1 MNRKYGLDQVSVRLV
16 KEPPLLANEGITNP
30 ESAERILADAFRDN
44 DREVVGVVHLRN
56 DNVPINM
63 TIASI
68 GTLNSSL
75 AHPREIMKAAF
86 LSNAAS
92 ILLFHNHP
100 SGRLEPSKEDIALT
114 NRMQQLCTL
123 AGIPVLDH
131 IILGKDQYYYS
142 FREKDILPMDS
153 MPYSTDLADI
163 NLKIAEKEAE
173 KYGYRQEIKPQKS
186 VRKSLSELKAQGEK
200 KEDAVPSETGKAKRK
215 TAAKAKEDAR

>member
-1 MNRKYGLDQVSVRLV
+1 VSKKYGLDQVSVRLV
-16 KEPPLLANEGITNP
+16 KEQPLLSNEGITNP
-30 ESAERILADAFRDN
+30 ESAVRILADAFRDY
-44 DREVVGVVHLRN
+44 DREVVGVVHLRT

-68 GTLNSSL
+68 GTLNSSV
-75 AHPREIMKAAF
+75 AHPRELMKAAF
-86 LSNAAS
+86 LSNASS
-92 ILLFHNHP
+92 IILFHNHP

-173 KYGYRQEIKPQKS
+173 KYGYRQEMKPRKS
-186 VRKSLSELKAQGEK
+186 VRKSLSELKAREEK
-200 KEDAVPSETGKAKRK
+200 KDIPLPAETGKTKRR
-215 TAAKAKEDAR
+215 TAAKTKEDTR

>member
-1 MNRKYGLDQVSVRLV
+1 VSKKYGLEQVSVRLV
-16 KEPPLLANEGITNP
+16 KEQPLLSNEGITNP
-30 ESAERILADAFRDN
+30 ESAVRILADAFRDY
-44 DREVVGVVHLRN
+44 DREVVGVVHLRT

-68 GTLNSSL
+68 GTLNSSV
-75 AHPREIMKAAF
+75 AHPRELMKAAF
-86 LSNAAS
+86 LSNASS
-92 ILLFHNHP
+92 IILFHNHP
-100 SGRLEPSKEDIALT
+100 CGRLEPSREDIALT

-173 KYGYRQEIKPQKS
+173 KYGYRQVMKPRKS
-186 VRKSLSELKAQGEK
+186 VRKSLSELKAQEEK
-200 KEDAVPSETGKAKRK
+200 KDDPLPAETGKTKRK
-215 TAAKAKEDAR
+215 TAAKTKEDTR

>member
-1 MNRKYGLDQVSVRLV
+1 MSKKFGLDQVSIRLV
-16 KEPPLLANEGITNP
+16 KEPPLLSYEEITNP
-30 ESAERILADAFRDN
+30 ESAVRILADAFRDY
-44 DREVVGVVHLRN
+44 DREVVGVVHLKT
-56 DNVPINM
+56 DNTPINM
-63 TIASI
+63 MIASI
-68 GTLNSSL
+68 GTLNSSV
-75 AHPREIMKAAF
+75 AHPRELMKAAF

-92 ILLFHNHP
+92 IILFHNHP
-100 SGRLEPSKEDIALT
+100 SGRLEPSREDIALT

-173 KYGYRQEIKPQKS
+173 KYGYRQEMKPGKS
-186 VRKSLSELKAQGEK
+186 VRKSLAEFKAQEEK
-200 KEDAVPSETGKAKRK
+200 NPAGTMKTKRK
-215 TAAKAKEDAR
+215 TASKAREDAR

>member
-30 ESAERILADAFRDN
+30 ESAVRILADAFRDY
-44 DREVVGVVHLRN
+44 DREVFGVVHLRN

-114 NRMQQLCTL
+114 NRIQQLCTL

-200 KEDAVPSETGKAKRK
+200 KEDAVPSETGRAKRK
-215 TAAKAKEDAR
+215 TTEKAKEDAR

>member
-1 MNRKYGLDQVSVRLV
+1 MSKKFGLEQVSIRLV
-16 KEPPLLANEGITNP
+16 KEPPLLSNEEITNP
-30 ESAERILADAFRDN
+30 ESAVRILADAFRDY
-44 DREVVGVVHLRN
+44 DREVVGVVHLKT
-56 DNVPINM
+56 DNTPINM
-63 TIASI
+63 MIASI
-68 GTLNSSL
+68 GTLNSSV
-75 AHPREIMKAAF
+75 AHPRELMKAAF

-92 ILLFHNHP
+92 IILFHNHP

-173 KYGYRQEIKPQKS
+173 KYGYRQEMKPRKS
-186 VRKSLSELKAQGEK
+186 VRKSLSELKAQEEK
-200 KEDAVPSETGKAKRK
+200 KDDPLPAETGKTKRK
-215 TAAKAKEDAR
+215 TAAKTKEDTR

>member
-1 MNRKYGLDQVSVRLV
+1 MSKKYGLDQVSVRLV
-16 KEPPLLANEGITNP
+16 KEQPLLSNEGITNP
-30 ESAERILADAFRDN
+30 ESAVRILADAFRDY
-44 DREVVGVVHLRN
+44 DREVVGVVHLRT

-68 GTLNSSL
+68 GTLNSSV
-75 AHPREIMKAAF
+75 AHPRELMKAAF
-86 LSNAAS
+86 LSNASS
-92 ILLFHNHP
+92 IILFHNHP

-153 MPYSTDLADI
+153 IPYSTDLADI
-163 NLKIAEKEAE
+163 NLKIAEREAE
-173 KYGYRQEIKPQKS
+173 KYGYRQEMKPRKS
-186 VRKSLSELKAQGEK
+186 VRKSLSELKAREEK
-200 KEDAVPSETGKAKRK
+200 KDDPLSAETGKTKRK
-215 TAAKAKEDAR
+215 TAAKTKEDTR

>member
-16 KEPPLLANEGITNP
+16 KEQPLLANEGITNP
-30 ESAERILADAFRDN
+30 ESAVRILADAFRDY

-200 KEDAVPSETGKAKRK
+200 KEDAVPSKTGRAKRK
-215 TAAKAKEDAR
+215 TTAKAKEDAR

>member
-1 MNRKYGLDQVSVRLV
+1 MSKKFGLDQVSIRLV
-16 KEPPLLANEGITNP
+16 KEPPLLSNEEITNP
-30 ESAERILADAFRDN
+30 ESAVRILADAFRDY
-44 DREVVGVVHLRN
+44 DREVVGVVHLKT
-56 DNVPINM
+56 DNTPINM
-63 TIASI
+63 MIASI
-68 GTLNSSL
+68 GTLNSSV
-75 AHPREIMKAAF
+75 AHPRELMKAAF

-92 ILLFHNHP
+92 IILFHNHP

-173 KYGYRQEIKPQKS
+173 KYGYRQEMKPRKS
-186 VRKSLSELKAQGEK
+186 VWKSLSELKAQEEK
-200 KEDAVPSETGKAKRK
+200 KDDPLPAETGKTKRK
-215 TAAKAKEDAR
+215 TASKAREDAR

>member
-1 MNRKYGLDQVSVRLV
+1 MSKKFGLDQVSVRLV
-16 KEPPLLANEGITNP
+16 KEPSLLSNEEITNP
-30 ESAERILADAFRDN
+30 ESAVRILADAFRDY
-44 DREVVGVVHLRN
+44 DREVVGVVHLKT
-56 DNVPINM
+56 DNTPINM
-63 TIASI
+63 MIASI
-68 GTLNSSL
+68 GTLNSSV
-75 AHPREIMKAAF
+75 AHPRELMKAAF

-92 ILLFHNHP
+92 IILFHNHP
-100 SGRLEPSKEDIALT
+100 SGKLEPSKEDIALT

-173 KYGYRQEIKPQKS
+173 KYGYRQDMKPRKS
-186 VRKSLSELKAQGEK
+186 VRKSLAELKAQEEK
-200 KEDAVPSETGKAKRK
+200 KDDPLPAETGKTKRK
-215 TAAKAKEDAR
+215 TAAKTKEDTR

>member
-16 KEPPLLANEGITNP
+16 KEPPLLANEGSTNP
-30 ESAERILADAFRDN
+30 ESAVRILADAFRDY

>member
-1 MNRKYGLDQVSVRLV
+1 MSKKFGLDQVSIRLV
-16 KEPPLLANEGITNP
+16 KEPPLLSNEEITNP
-30 ESAERILADAFRDN
+30 ESAVRILADAFRDY
-44 DREVVGVVHLRN
+44 DREVVGVVHLKT
-56 DNVPINM
+56 DNTPINM
-63 TIASI
+63 MIASI
-68 GTLNSSL
+68 GTLNSSV
-75 AHPREIMKAAF
+75 AHPRELMKAAF

-173 KYGYRQEIKPQKS
+173 KYGYRQEMKPRKS
-186 VRKSLSELKAQGEK
+186 VRKSLSELKAQEEK
-200 KEDAVPSETGKAKRK
+200 TDDLLPTGAGKTKRK
-215 TAAKAKEDAR
+215 TAAKTKEDTR

>member
-1 MNRKYGLDQVSVRLV
+1 MREKYSLDQVSVRMV
-16 KEPPLLANEGITNP
+16 KEAPLLSSEQITSP
-30 ESAERILADAFRDN
+30 EAAVRILSDAFRDY

-56 DNVPINM
+56 DNAPINM

-75 AHPREIMKAAF
+75 AHPRELMKAAF

-92 ILLFHNHP
+92 IILFHNHP
-100 SGRLEPSKEDIALT
+100 SGNLEPSKEDIALT

-123 AGIPVLDH
+123 AGVPVLDY

-153 MPYSTDLADI
+153 RPYSTDLSDI
-163 NLKIAEKEAE
+163 DLKIAEKKAE
-173 KYGYRQEIKPQKS
+173 KYGYRKETKQRKS
-186 VRKSLSELKAQGEK
+186 VRKSLSEIKDQEEK
-200 KEDAVPSETGKAKRK
+200 KEESLPAGSGRTKRRTASKAKGN
-215 TAAKAKEDAR
+215 AR

>member
-1 MNRKYGLDQVSVRLV
+1 MNRKYGLDQVSVHLV
-16 KEPPLLANEGITNP
+16 KEQPLLTNEGITNP
-30 ESAERILADAFRDN
+30 ESAVRILADAFRDY

-173 KYGYRQEIKPQKS
+173 KYGYRKEMKPGKS
-186 VRKSLSELKAQGEK
+186 VRKSLSELKTQAEK
-200 KEDAVPSETGKAKRK
+200 KEDVVPSETGKAKRK
-215 TAAKAKEDAR
+215 TEAKAKEDAR

>member
-1 MNRKYGLDQVSVRLV
+1 MNRKYGLDQVSVHLV
-16 KEPPLLANEGITNP
+16 KEQPLLTNEGITNP
-30 ESAERILADAFRDN
+30 ESAVRILADAFRDY

-200 KEDAVPSETGKAKRK
+200 KEDAVPSETGRAKRK